1 MNDNNTF
8 INYILFKIIL
18 LIEFIMKRKMS
29 SKKLLKNVKSHQLLI
44 LMAVVVGGYFLYTY
58 SKSKGSFVDN
68 YEGQNV
74 AANASQPS
82 ETYKPSP
89 PDGHSEPQAPVNGM
103 NTNMHGLPPSCVKQS
118 VTDPRELLPRNTNS
132 EFSKLNPAGS
142 GDLQNVSLLQAG
154 TLQGI
159 NTVGTSL
166 RNANLQLRSEPAN
179 PRVAVGPW
187 NNTTITSD
195 NARRDFEIGN

>member
-1 MNDNNTF
+1 
-8 INYILFKIIL
+8 
-18 LIEFIMKRKMS
+18 MKKKMS
-29 SKKLLKNVKSHQLLI
+29 SKNLFKNVKSHQVLL
-44 LMAVVVGGYFLYTY
+44 LMAVLVGGYFLYTY
-58 SKSKGSFVDN
+58 SKSKGGLMDN

-74 AANASQPS
+74 AAGAVSPNETYQPS
-82 ETYKPSP
+82 SP
-89 PDGHSEPQAPVNGM
+89 EGHAAPQASATGSS
-103 NTNMHGLPPSCVKQS
+103 TNMHGLPPSCVKQS
-118 VTDPRELLPRNTNS
+118 VTDPRELLPRDTNS

-179 PRVAVGPW
+179 PRQAVGPW
-187 NNTTITSD
+187 NNSTITADTS
-195 NARRDFEIGN
+195 RRPLEIGR

>member
-1 MNDNNTF
+1 
-8 INYILFKIIL
+8 
-18 LIEFIMKRKMS
+18 MKRKIS
-29 SKKLLKNVKSHQLLI
+29 SKKLFKNVKSHQLLI
-44 LMAVVVGGYFLYTY
+44 FMAVVVGGYFLYSY
-58 SKSKGSFVDN
+58 SKSKGNFVDN
-68 YEGQNV
+68 YEGQNQAASAV
-74 AANASQPS
+74 ATN
-82 ETYKPSP
+82 EGYKPSP
-89 PDGHSEPQAPVNGM
+89 PEGHESPEAPANGM
-103 NTNMHGLPPSCVKQS
+103 NTNMQGLPPSCVKQS
-118 VTDPRELLPRNTNS
+118 VTDPRELLPRDTNS

-187 NNTTITSD
+187 NNSTITGD

>member
-1 MNDNNTF
+1 
-8 INYILFKIIL
+8 
-18 LIEFIMKRKMS
+18 MKRKMS
-29 SKKLLKNVKSHQLLI
+29 SKKMLKNVKSHQLLI
-44 LMAVVVGGYFLYTY
+44 LMAVIVGGYFLFSY
-58 SKSKGSFVDN
+58 SKSKRGFVDN

-74 AANASQPS
+74 AAGAVAGNEQ
-82 ETYKPSP
+82 YKPSP
-89 PDGHSEPQAPVNGM
+89 PSGHMNNEASAQGV
-103 NTNMHGLPPSCVKQS
+103 NTNMQGLPPSCVKQS
-118 VTDPRELLPRNTNS
+118 VTDPRELLPRDTNS

-166 RNANLQLRSEPAN
+166 RNSNLQLRSEPAN
-179 PRVAVGPW
+179 PRMAVGPW
-187 NNTTITSD
+187 NNSTITGD

>member
-1 MNDNNTF
+1 
-8 INYILFKIIL
+8 
-18 LIEFIMKRKMS
+18 MS
-29 SKKLLKNVKSHQLLI
+29 SKKLFKNLKSHQVLI
-44 LMAVVVGGYFLYTY
+44 FMAVLVGGYFLYTY
-58 SKSKGSFVDN
+58 SKTKGGFVDN

-74 AANASQPS
+74 AAGAVSPS
-82 ETYKPSP
+82 ETYKPSNP
-89 PDGHSEPQAPVNGM
+89 SGHNQPQAAANGV

-118 VTDPRELLPRNTNS
+118 VTDPRELLPRDTNS

-179 PRVAVGPW
+179 PRRAVGPW
-187 NNTTITSD
+187 NNSTISGD
-195 NARRDFEIGN
+195 NARRTLEIGN

>member
-1 MNDNNTF
+1 MNFNTLIIKLF
-8 INYILFKIIL
+8 FKIIL
-18 LIEFIMKRKMS
+18 LIEFIMKKKMS
-29 SKKLLKNVKSHQLLI
+29 SKNLFKNVKSHQVLL
-44 LMAVVVGGYFLYTY
+44 LMAVLVGGYFLYTY
-58 SKSKGSFVDN
+58 SKSKGGLVDN

-74 AANASQPS
+74 AAGAVSPS
-82 ETYKPSP
+82 ETYQPSP
-89 PDGHSEPQAPVNGM
+89 PQGHAAPQASANGA

-118 VTDPRELLPRNTNS
+118 VTDPRELLPRDTNS

-179 PRVAVGPW
+179 PRQAVGPW

>member
-1 MNDNNTF
+1 
-8 INYILFKIIL
+8 
-18 LIEFIMKRKMS
+18 MKRKMS
-29 SKKLLKNVKSHQLLI
+29 TGKILKNVKSHQLLI
-44 LMAVVVGGYFLYTY
+44 FMAVVVGGYFLYSY
-58 SKSKGSFVDN
+58 SKSKGGFMDGL
-68 YEGQNV
+68 EGQN
-74 AANASQPS
+74 AAAGAAASS
-82 ETYKPSP
+82 DTYKPAA
-89 PDGHSEPQAPVNGM
+89 PDGHENNEATVNGL

-118 VTDPRELLPRNTNS
+118 VTDPRELLPRDTNS
-132 EFSKLNPAGS
+132 EFSKLNPAGA

-166 RNANLQLRSEPAN
+166 RNSNLQLRSEPAN